1 MNKRINVKPLKKF
14 GQNYLQD
21 KNILAKIADE
31 FNPAEGENIIEIGPG
46 TGNLTEVL
54 YSRVKNITGV
64 EIDSRVAE
72 ELRIKFPGMKLVQ
85 ESILDCDL
93 AELRENKEKPLRV
106 IGNIPYNLT
115 SPILFHLLKQR
126 EIVEDAVLLMQLE
139 VAERLTSS
147 TGTKAYG
154 ILAAI
159 FNAFADIELCF
170 KVSPNVFFPKPKVF
184 SAVVHVRF
192 RNKYNIEDERTYIQ
206 TVKAGFA
213 TRRKTLKN
221 ALNNS
226 IFKDI
231 NFADCPTDLKLRAEQ
246 LTIPGFIQL
255 ADYISLN
262 RKK

>member
-21 KNILAKIADE
+21 KNILIKIVDE
-31 FNPAEGENIIEIGPG
+31 FNPEEGENIIEIGPG

-54 YSRVKNITGV
+54 FTRVQTITGI

-72 ELRIKFPGMKLVQ
+72 ELRVKYPGMKLV
-85 ESILDCDL
+85 EKDILNCNL
-93 AELRENKEKPLRV
+93 EELRERKEKPLRV

-115 SPILFHLLKQR
+115 SPILFQLLKFR
-126 EIVEDAVLLMQLE
+126 ETVEDAVLLMQLE
-139 VAERLTSS
+139 VAERLTSTS
-147 TGTKAYG
+147 GTKAYG
-154 ILAAI
+154 ILSAI

-184 SAVVHVRF
+184 SAVVHIRF
-192 RNKYNIEDERTYIQ
+192 RKKFAIDDEKTYIQ

-226 IFKDI
+226 IFRDI
-231 NFADCPTDLKLRAEQ
+231 NFVNCPTDLKLRAEQ
-246 LTIPGFIQL
+246 LRIPDFLQL
-255 ADYISLN
+255 AEYISLN
-262 RKK
+262 LKK